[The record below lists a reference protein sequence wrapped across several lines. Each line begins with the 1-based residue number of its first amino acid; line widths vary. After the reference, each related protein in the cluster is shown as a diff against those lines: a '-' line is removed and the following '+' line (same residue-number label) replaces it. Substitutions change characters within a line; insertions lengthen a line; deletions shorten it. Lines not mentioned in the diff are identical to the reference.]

1 MEIFVEYPRHEMRHY
16 YGKRKLNLKCNH
28 MAYVF
33 VTQTVISIH
42 CLVTFLSK
50 RFHYGLFNV
59 RSLHNSTS
67 HTACHIIIFRQVL
80 ANAMQCNCVV
90 TFKFD

>member
-50 RFHYGLFNV
+50 RFHYGLLTFE
-59 RSLHNSTS
+59 
-67 HTACHIIIFRQVL
+67 AYIIQPLILR
-80 ANAMQCNCVV
+80 V
-90 TFKFD
+90 TLSFFD